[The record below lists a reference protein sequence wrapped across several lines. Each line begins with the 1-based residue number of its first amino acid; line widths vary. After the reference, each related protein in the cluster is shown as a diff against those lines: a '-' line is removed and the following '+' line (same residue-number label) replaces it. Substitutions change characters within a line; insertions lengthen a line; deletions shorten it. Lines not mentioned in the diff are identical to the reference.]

1 MHACCMHT
9 CQDWVSQNWIDM
21 MSVHDAQIIRVFFNH
36 HLTGLHAIFLHEVQN
51 VCHLSRLCVL
61 VVIPKSK
68 WYVAFQ
74 TPTLC
79 YFYFAKEEVLPPFG
93 NDNPF
98 GSQRPHFG
106 RIKNRIAPAETSW
119 NLRFRGVSTIFVTH
133 QLLSKKLVWKKV
145 TSSKKGKV
153 GKNTELFIQI
163 GIIFVKKASSW
174 LFSEHFYDTYDTF
187 LKSSDF
193 GDCISKIQNYAFL
206 TKKLRKSIFKLLW
219 IIFFK

>member
-79 YFYFAKEEVLPPFG
+79 YFYFAKEEVLVNTRHFFIISTRKCNPVTGFIFKDPIPWLPFRG
-93 NDNPF
+93 HFPTPHPSPDYKSISEKN
-98 GSQRPHFG
+98 GSQHT
-106 RIKNRIAPAETSW
+106 ASW
-119 NLRFRGVSTIFVTH
+119 TH
-133 QLLSKKLVWKKV
+133 LL
-145 TSSKKGKV
+145 
-153 GKNTELFIQI
+153 
-163 GIIFVKKASSW
+163 
-174 LFSEHFYDTYDTF
+174 
-187 LKSSDF
+187 
-193 GDCISKIQNYAFL
+193 
-206 TKKLRKSIFKLLW
+206 
-219 IIFFK
+219 

>member
-1 MHACCMHT
+1 MDYLFRM
-9 CQDWVSQNWIDM
+9 
-21 MSVHDAQIIRVFFNH
+21 
-36 HLTGLHAIFLHEVQN
+36 
-51 VCHLSRLCVL
+51 
-61 VVIPKSK
+61 
-68 WYVAFQ
+68 
-74 TPTLC
+74 
-79 YFYFAKEEVLPPFG
+79 EEVLPPFG

-106 RIKNRIAPAETSW
+106 WIKNWIAPAETSW

-153 GKNTELFIQI
+153 GKNTELLIQI

-193 GDCISKIQNYAFL
+193 RDFLSKIVKYAFL
-206 TKKLRKSIFKLLW
+206 MKNWEKR
-219 IIFFK
+219 